1 MLTYLLRRIFLI
13 IPTLFGITLVVFCV
27 MAASPGGIGSQAL
40 SEGVMQP
47 EARKAME
54 NYYNRRYGL
63 DDPAPVQYLRWLNNI
78 SPIGFMQSGAP
89 GSGGNEFSFD
99 KFSFV
104 KGSDFGESFLY
115 GRSVSELLQER
126 LPITL
131 LLNILSIPIVYLI
144 AIVIGVR
151 AATQHGKSF
160 DVTSGTVLLALWSIP
175 VMLAGVLL
183 IGFFGSEQNW
193 HWFPESGLNR
203 REALDMTFLP
213 HWSGFTQV
221 LMLAAAL
228 AVSLTVALILNARL
242 PQWWRAL
249 VFGVIGM
256 FAGFAMADANG
267 QLSNSGL
274 HFSLSLAVALLF
286 VWIASSEFHA
296 LRVLFAGAIGIAAAL
311 LFFQHVS
318 DGSFIRGFLF
328 DRLWHLFMPVLCLSF
343 GGLAFLAKLSRSAVL
358 ENLASD
364 YARTA
369 RAKGASEDVVL
380 WRHVFRNSLIPLI
393 TVAASLLPGLLAGS
407 VIVET
412 LFSIEGMGKLAVE
425 AVKGRDREL
434 VLSLT
439 LVSGVLTLIGYLLA
453 DFCYALADPRVS
465 YE

>member
-1 MLTYLLRRIFLI
+1 MLTYLLRRILLI
-13 IPTLFGITLVVFCV
+13 VPTLLGITLVVFSV

-40 SEGVMQP
+40 TEGVMQP

-54 NYYNRRYGL
+54 AYYNRRYGL

-78 SPIGFMQSGAP
+78 SPIGFMPSE
-89 GSGGNEFSFD
+89 SSDLSFG
-99 KFSFV
+99 KFSFF
-104 KGSDFGESFLY
+104 KGSDFGDSFLY
-115 GRSVSELLQER
+115 GRSVIELIRER

-131 LLNILSIPIVYLI
+131 LLNIISIPLVYLI

-175 VMLAGVLL
+175 VMLAGVLF

-213 HWSGFTQV
+213 HWSGLTQV
-221 LMLAAAL
+221 LLLAAAL
-228 AVSLTVALILNARL
+228 AISLTVALVLNAQLSR
-242 PQWWRAL
+242 WWRSL
-249 VFGVIGM
+249 VFALIGL
-256 FAGFAMADANG
+256 FAGMAMADTNG
-267 QLSNSGL
+267 QLSNLGL
-274 HFSLSLAVALLF
+274 HFLLSMGVASLF
-286 VWIASSEFHA
+286 WWIANSEFYA
-296 LRVLFAGAIGIAAAL
+296 LRVLFAGAIGIGAAL
-311 LFFQHVS
+311 LVFQTVS
-318 DGSFIRGFLF
+318 DGSYVRGFLF
-328 DRLWHLFMPVLCLSF
+328 DRLWHLVMPVLCLSF

-369 RAKGASEDVVL
+369 RAKGATEDVVL

-439 LVSGVLTLIGYLLA
+439 LISGVLTLIGYLLA
-453 DFCYALADPRVS
+453 DLCYAIADPRVS